1 MMKWLKRIG
10 VWLVILLLTLV
21 VLLFGSII
29 VDGFFSQGRL
39 EPLTNM
45 SVTAADGTPIRA
57 YLAQPEGAGPFP
69 AVIMI
74 HEFYGLRPEMIGKAE
89 ALAAEGYVVIA
100 PNVFRNGTTNWI
112 PRAIYN
118 VLTADPVQ
126 IDGDVE
132 AVYQWLA
139 AQPNVQAERM
149 AIMGFCFGGGTALR
163 YSLSN
168 NQLAATAVFYGQPIT
183 DPAKLQALSGS
194 VLGIFGGAD
203 QSIPL
208 SEVEA
213 LRQGLDAAGIP
224 NEITVYP
231 DQPHAF
237 VQGMAEIAQGGP
249 QQEAWHQLLAFFA
262 RTLQDG
268 SGAAPADA
276 LTYQA
281 AARGETSLRYLLWLA
296 VSHLGR
302 DGHGGQH

>member
-10 VWLVILLLTLV
+10 LGLLITILALV
-21 VLLFGSII
+21 VLLLGSII

-39 EPLTNM
+39 AELTNM
-45 SVTAADGTPIRA
+45 SITAADGTPIRA
-57 YLAQPEGAGPFP
+57 YLAQPEGDGPFP

-74 HEFYGLRPEMIGKAE
+74 HEFYGIRAEILGKAE
-89 ALAAEGYVVIA
+89 ALADEGYVVIA

-112 PRAIYN
+112 PSAIYK
-118 VLTADPVQ
+118 VITADTAQ

-139 AQPNVQAERM
+139 AQPNVQAERI
-149 AIMGFCFGGGTALR
+149 AVMGFCFGGGTALR

-203 QSIPL
+203 QSIPV
-208 SEVEA
+208 SEVDA

-237 VQGMAEIAQGGP
+237 VQGMEEIAQGGP
-249 QQEAWHQLLAFFA
+249 QQEAWHQLLAFFQ

-268 SGAAPADA
+268 SGATPAEP

-281 AARGETSLRYLLWLA
+281 AARGETSLRYVLWLA
-296 VSHLGR
+296 MSHLGNT
-302 DGHGGQH
+302 GHGGHH